1 MSLSLV
7 GLNELRVLHSLAL
20 LLRRYAC
27 AVTVQCFTGKGRCKH
42 PHHPSAPP
50 PPLRGSSMTARTSV
64 RDPAHN
70 SFATQ
75 NFFCSGREIS
85 QCDHVGLL
93 LIFTHNQR
101 KPHLFLCCYPESC
114 ADAVPAYI
122 DLYPY
127 SSRTHKTRY
136 LQSIAQVLVANRN
149 DQRPGRCLR
158 GGFACGHEWEQA
170 FDPEGKATGVDIT
183 CAPNCTHQAIIT
195 TSSTELGVKTIFILG
210 VYLEDQSGIIADAA
224 PKRQVK

>member
-1 MSLSLV
+1 MQSKLQL
-7 GLNELRVLHSLAL
+7 
-20 LLRRYAC
+20 
-27 AVTVQCFTGKGRCKH
+27 FTGNGAMLAPIRLGNATASLQLRCQPRRKETH
-42 PHHPSAPP
+42 PHHPSAPL
-50 PPLRGSSMTARTSV
+50 PPLRGSSLTARTS

-101 KPHLFLCCYPESC
+101 KPHLFLCCYPESST
-114 ADAVPAYI
+114 DAVPAYI

-136 LQSIAQVLVANRN
+136 LQSI
-149 DQRPGRCLR
+149 
-158 GGFACGHEWEQA
+158 
-170 FDPEGKATGVDIT
+170 
-183 CAPNCTHQAIIT
+183 
-195 TSSTELGVKTIFILG
+195 
-210 VYLEDQSGIIADAA
+210 
-224 PKRQVK
+224 